1 MSFLV
6 VVVVVVVVVV
16 LVVLVVVVVVVVL
29 VVFFC
34 VLLVKTC
41 FDPVKIVVEPK
52 LDFIHIFVN
61 FPVLMCIYH
70 RFL

>member
-1 MSFLV
+1 MSFL
-6 VVVVVVVVVV
+6 VVVVVVVV
-16 LVVLVVVVVVVVL
+16 LVVLVV

>member
-6 VVVVVVVVVV
+6 VVVVVVVVV
-16 LVVLVVVVVVVVL
+16 LVVVVVV
-29 VVFFC
+29 FFC
-34 VLLVKTC
+34 ILLVKTC
-41 FDPVKIVVEPK
+41 FDPVKFVVEPK

-61 FPVLMCIYH
+61 FRVLMCIYH